1 MPASSGPRAGGAAP
15 RLKNSPT
22 IPHINAFPKEN
33 APNYLAAQPA
43 ATAVASTC
51 AAMLPEGRHLVHDDI
66 GLRVDP
72 CSTMAALFDASATAP
87 SPPVSDV
94 SHCPET
100 IGRVARQRGCLG
112 FPPQQPR

>member
-1 MPASSGPRAGGAAP
+1 MPASSGPRAGVAAP

-51 AAMLPEGRHLVHDDI
+51 AAMLPEGRHLEHDDI
-66 GLRVDP
+66 GLRVDH
-72 CSTMAALFDASATAP
+72 CSIMAALLNASATAA
-87 SPPVSDV
+87 SPPVRRIASALA
-94 SHCPET
+94 EL
-100 IGRVARQRGCLG
+100 RVRRRQK
-112 FPPQQPR
+112 